1 MPGTSPTNETLRAW
15 LVSWFSSRL
24 GLDPEDV
31 DAGEIF
37 SRLGLESIQAANLV
51 ADLAAE
57 LGRPLSPVLV
67 WEHPTIEALARHLT
81 DGTDDRPRGDEWTAA
96 RTATRS
102 DEGPIAIIGMACR
115 MPGAADP
122 QAFWRMLCAGTDA
135 ITEVPAERWDV
146 DAYYHPDPAHPETM
160 NTRCGGFLDR
170 IDLFDPLFFGISP
183 REAEQMDPQQ
193 RLMLEL
199 AWEALEDAGLPPG
212 GLARSRTGVF
222 VGAIWRDY
230 AERHLAL
237 GAATTSHT
245 GAGQSL
251 NIIANRISYVLGLQ
265 GPSLVVDTACSSSLV
280 AVHLACQSLCSG
292 ESSVALAGG
301 VHLMISPHTMVRI
314 SKFGGLSG
322 DGRCK
327 AFDHRADGFGRGE
340 GGGVVVLKP
349 LAPALAAGD
358 RIYCI
363 IRGGAVNN
371 DGFSNGLTAPNPLA
385 QEEVLRAA
393 WARAGVA
400 PEEIHYVETHG
411 TGTALGDPIE
421 TQALGAALGRDRPT
435 QQPLRI
441 GSVKT
446 NIGHL
451 EGAAGIAGLL
461 KAALAV
467 HHRRIPPSLHFERP
481 NPHIPFERLGL
492 RVGSSL
498 EPWPVDDEPARAG
511 VSAFGWGGTNCH
523 LVLEELPSP
532 RSSLLPLS
540 AASPAALET
549 LARRFLELLSPSGPA
564 LELPE
569 LCLAAARELAGGE
582 HRLALT
588 GRTREELAAGLGTF
602 LEQRSRLKRRS
613 RPGMASA
620 PAAARPARVVFL
632 CSPVGS
638 QWCGMGRDLIAG
650 EPVFRATLERCD
662 RLFGELTGWSLVE
675 ELVQVDDKP
684 RWEEATLVPAL
695 VFSFQ
700 VAMAALWRSW
710 GITPDA
716 VLGHSLGEVTA
727 AHLGGALS
735 LREAVR
741 IIYLYSVLLPRTAEG
756 SGLGLV
762 QLPADE
768 MRERLSGTQDELWFA
783 GSNSPGS
790 TLVAGDRTALDRL
803 LADLEPRDVF
813 RARVPVEFTAHCP
826 HIDPL
831 LDEFREGLRELR
843 PGELATPMISSVT
856 ATALAGP
863 EMDADYWAHHLRNP
877 VRFAPAVEEL
887 VRQGYGIFL
896 QLDPRPVLGRAVEE
910 TLDALGVEGIVLAS
924 ARRREEARTVL
935 LDAAGALY
943 ARGHA
948 LRWPRLSPPGIR
960 SFALPA
966 AVLEARD
973 SPPEPAPERGL
984 PVVVPLS
991 ARTPE
996 ALRDLARAT
1005 AALVGE
1011 TRENGDAAGLGDLG
1025 YSAARRRDHHEH
1037 RLALVAHSRRE
1048 LARDLES
1055 WSGGEVVP
1063 ALAVGRAA
1071 ASGGPRVV
1079 FVFSGQGPQWWWAM
1093 GRELLERE
1101 PAFRVAVK
1109 RCDDALRRL
1118 ADFSVLAAITAKP
1131 EAARLKR
1138 PAIAQP
1144 ILFTLQT
1151 ALFEVWRAWGIE
1163 PAAVVGHSFG
1173 EVAAACAAG
1182 ALRLED
1188 AVRVAFHR
1196 GRVMEEVASPGT
1208 MATVE
1213 LPLEEVEALRKP
1225 YGDRLIVA
1233 AINAPATVVLAGE
1246 SAAVKELVTRLDER
1260 GVSCWKLRAN
1270 LAFHSPL
1277 MEPAAAELEAELEAL
1292 RPRDGGCPIASSVSG
1307 TVAAPSDFG
1316 ASYWRRNV
1324 RQPVRFAAAVD
1335 ALVAQGHDT
1344 FLEIST
1350 QPLLARAVSQCLE
1363 HRGTQGTVLTSMS
1376 AGREYASMLEALGT
1390 LYTRGA
1396 PVDWR
1401 RLYPTGGRLVRLPT
1415 YPFQRR
1421 RYWLPTPDT
1430 EAAAAA
1436 GADTVPADDGM
1447 DGIVA
1452 SQLRAFNQLV
1462 AQQLEVLA
1470 AAEPMEELGKSASD
1484 PEASSE

>member
-1 MPGTSPTNETLRAW
+1 MPGKPPTNEALRAW
-15 LVSWFSSRL
+15 LVSWLGSRL
-24 GLDPEDV
+24 NLDPNDLDGRET
-31 DAGEIF
+31 F
-37 SRLGLESIQAANLV
+37 SRLGLESVQAASLV
-51 ADLAAE
+51 ADLAVE

-67 WEHPTIEALARHLT
+67 WEHPTIEALASHLT
-81 DGTDDRPRGDEWTAA
+81 DGTGDGPRGDERTAA
-96 RTATRS
+96 RTAPRS
-102 DEGPIAIIGMACR
+102 GDEPIAIIGMACR
-115 MPGAADP
+115 MPRAADP
-122 QAFWRMLCAGTDA
+122 QAFWRMLCEGTDA
-135 ITEVPAERWDV
+135 ITEVPAERWNV
-146 DAYYHPDPAHPETM
+146 DAYYHPDPAHPETA
-160 NTRCGGFLDR
+160 NARCGGFLDR

-193 RLMLEL
+193 RLILEL

-212 GLARSRTGVF
+212 ELAGSRTSVF
-222 VGAIWRDY
+222 VGAFWRDY

-237 GAATTSHT
+237 GAATTPHT

-251 NIIANRISYVLGLQ
+251 NTIANRVSYVLGLR
-265 GPSLVVDTACSSSLV
+265 GPSMLVDTACSSSLV

-292 ESSVALAGG
+292 ESSVALVGG
-301 VHLMISPHTMVRI
+301 VHLMISPHTMVRL

-349 LAPALAAGD
+349 LARALAAGD
-358 RIYCI
+358 RIYCV
-363 IRGGAVNN
+363 IRGSAVNN
-371 DGFSNGLTAPNPLA
+371 DGFSNGLTAPNPQA

-393 WARAGVA
+393 WTRAGVA
-400 PEEIHYVETHG
+400 PDEIHYVETHG

-421 TQALGAALGRDRPT
+421 AQALGAARGGDRPAER
-435 QQPLRI
+435 PLLI

-467 HHRRIPPSLHFERP
+467 HHRTIPASLHFERP
-481 NPHIPFERLGL
+481 NPHIPFAELGL
-492 RVGSSL
+492 RVQRSPA
-498 EPWPVDDEPARAG
+498 PWPVDDEPARAG
-511 VSAFGWGGTNCH
+511 VSSFGWGGTNCH
-523 LVLEELPSP
+523 LVLEELPPS
-532 RSSLLPLS
+532 RSCLLPLS

-549 LARRFLELLSPSGPA
+549 LARRFLELLSPRGPA
-564 LELPE
+564 VGLPE
-569 LCLAAARELAGGE
+569 LCLAAARELAGDE

-588 GRTREELAAGLGTF
+588 GRSRDELGAGLETF
-602 LEQRSRLKRRS
+602 LERRS
-613 RPGMASA
+613 RPGVASA
-620 PAAARPARVVFL
+620 PAAERPARVVFV

-638 QWCGMGRDLIAG
+638 QWCGMGRDLISG

-662 RLFGELTGWSLVE
+662 QLFGELTGWSLVE
-675 ELVQVDDKP
+675 ELTQADDKP
-684 RWEEATLVPAL
+684 RWEEAALVPPL
-695 VFSFQ
+695 VFAFQ

-727 AHLGGALS
+727 AHLGGALA
-735 LREAVR
+735 LEEAVR
-741 IIYLYSVLLPRTAEG
+741 IIYLYSVLLARTAAG

-762 QLPADE
+762 QLPAAE
-768 MRERLSGTQDELWFA
+768 MRERLSGAQDPLWIA
-783 GSNSPGS
+783 GSNSPSS
-790 TLVAGDRTALDRL
+790 TLVAGDRASLDRL
-803 LADLEPRDVF
+803 LGSLEPRDVY

-831 LDEFREGLRELR
+831 LGEFRDGLRELR
-843 PGELATPMISSVT
+843 PRELSTPMISSVT
-856 ATALAGP
+856 ATPLAGP
-863 EMDADYWAHHLRNP
+863 EMDADYWARHLRQP
-877 VRFAPAVEEL
+877 VRFASAVEEL
-887 VRQGYGIFL
+887 ARRGYRIFL
-896 QLDPRPVLGRAVEE
+896 QLDPRPVLGRAIEE
-910 TLDALGVEGIVLAS
+910 TLDALGVEGTVPAS
-924 ARRREEARTVL
+924 ARRREEARTVM
-935 LDAAGALY
+935 LDSAGALF

-948 LRWPRLSPPGIR
+948 LRWQRLAPPGVK

-966 AVLEARD
+966 AVMEDRD
-973 SPPEPAPERGL
+973 SHPEPEPERGS

-1005 AALVGE
+1005 AALVNE
-1011 TRENGDAAGLGDLG
+1011 TRENGDVLALGDLG
-1025 YSAARRRDHHEH
+1025 YSAALRRDHHEH
-1037 RLALVAHSRRE
+1037 RLALVAHSRQE
-1048 LARDLES
+1048 LQRGLES
-1055 WSGGEVVP
+1055 WLAGEVVP
-1063 ALAVGRAA
+1063 ALAAGRAA
-1071 ASGGPRVV
+1071 NNGAPRVV

-1101 PAFRVAVK
+1101 PAFRAAVK
-1109 RCDDALRRL
+1109 RCDDELRRL
-1118 ADFSVLAAITAKP
+1118 ADWSVLAAITAKP

-1151 ALFEVWRAWGIE
+1151 ALVEVWRAWGIE
-1163 PAAVVGHSFG
+1163 ADAVVGHSFG

-1182 ALRLED
+1182 ALSLED

-1196 GRVMEEVASPGT
+1196 GRVMEEVAGPGT

-1213 LPLEEVEALRKP
+1213 LPFEEVEELRKP
-1225 YGDRLIVA
+1225 YGDHLIVA

-1246 SAAVKELVTRLDER
+1246 SAAVEELVTRLDER

-1277 MEPAAAELEAELEAL
+1277 MEPASAELEAVLEEL
-1292 RPRDGGCPIASSVSG
+1292 RPRDAGCPIASSVSG
-1307 TVAAPSDFG
+1307 TVAAGSDFD

-1324 RQPVRFAAAVD
+1324 RQPVRFASAID
-1335 ALVAQGHDT
+1335 ALAAKGYDT

-1350 QPLLARAVSQCLE
+1350 QPVLARAVSQCLE
-1363 HRGTQGTVLTSMS
+1363 HRGIRGTVLTSMG
-1376 AGREYASMLEALGT
+1376 AGREFASMLEALGA
-1390 LYTRGA
+1390 LHTRGCA
-1396 PVDWR
+1396 VDWR
-1401 RLYPTGGRLVRLPT
+1401 RLFPTGGRLVRLPT

-1421 RYWLPTPDT
+1421 RYWLSAPDT
-1430 EAAAAA
+1430 EAVAVAGTDTIPASPPAA
-1436 GADTVPADDGM
+1436 GEMDT
-1447 DGIVA
+1447 IVA

-1470 AAEPMEELGKSASD
+1470 ATEPMDELGQSAPE
-1484 PEASSE
+1484 PEASSG